1 MRRTS
6 VDRVT
11 VSLHDAFAPV
21 ELYSVPIGEPG
32 AQVKV

>member
-6 VDRVT
+6 VDQ